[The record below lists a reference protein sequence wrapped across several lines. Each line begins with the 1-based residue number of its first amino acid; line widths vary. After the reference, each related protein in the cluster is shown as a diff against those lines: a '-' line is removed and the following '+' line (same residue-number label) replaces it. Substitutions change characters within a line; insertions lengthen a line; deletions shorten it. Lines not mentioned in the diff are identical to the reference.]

1 MTPAKERK
9 LKVWDLPTRVFHWLI
24 VALFVV
30 SYLSA
35 EEAMKIH
42 MWSGA
47 LMFTLVATR
56 VLWGL
61 FGSTTSRFTSFI
73 KSPKTVIGYARQLR
87 PGYAPPVFGHTPTGG
102 WMILALLALLLLMPM
117 VGAFGNDDVTFRGP
131 LAYMV
136 DKGTSDALTEV
147 HEALFNTLMLL
158 VILHIAAVI
167 VYRFVFKEDLV
178 RPMISGE
185 RPWSGPM
192 QAVRFVSARLALLLW
207 LAVLAL
213 VYVYVLR

>member
-1 MTPAKERK
+1 MTNPMTKV
-9 LKVWDLPTRVFHWLI
+9 KVWDLPTRVFHWLI

-47 LMFTLVATR
+47 LIFTLVATR

-61 FGSTTSRFTSFI
+61 FGSSTSRFSSFV
-73 KSPKTVIGYARQLR
+73 KGPKTILGYAQQLR

-102 WMILALLALLLLMPM
+102 WMIVALLTLLLLMPM
-117 VGAFGNDDVTFRGP
+117 VGAFGNDDTTFRGP

-136 DKGTSDALTEV
+136 DKETSDALTEL
-147 HEALFNTLMLL
+147 HEALFNVLMIL
-158 VILHIAAVI
+158 VIIHVTAVL

-178 RPMISGE
+178 RPMITGE
-185 RPWSGPM
+185 RPWSGPLPV
-192 QAVRFVSARLALLLW
+192 VRFVSARLALLLW
-207 LAVLAL
+207 LAALAL